1 VAWIILVVSGVLE
14 SVWATALGRAEGFTR
29 WVPSVIFVVALVFS
43 MVGLALAMRDLPTGT
58 SYAVWVGV
66 GAVLT
71 VGYAMVTGTESAS
84 VTKILLMLGIVVCVI
99 GLKVVGH

>member
-58 SYAVWVGV
+58 SYAVWVGI